1 MNVLVEVLLGWAIN
15 HFLSYV
21 DEKWQDSRI
30 RDKAKQIVEKYE
42 KVQGMTKDRKLDYSI
57 NELIG
62 STVFDNKQL
71 DSKTAKEII
80 ERAIQRFLKSND
92 DE

>member
-1 MNVLVEVLLGWAIN
+1 MNIFVEMLLGWAIN
-15 HFLSYV
+15 HFLSFV

-30 RDKAKQIVEKYE
+30 RDRARDIVKNFE

-62 STVFDNKQL
+62 STVFDDKPL
-71 DSKTAKEII
+71 DTKTAKEII
-80 ERAIQRFLKSND
+80 ERAIQRYLKS
-92 DE
+92 EQE